1 MMCVVHNSAQ
11 TQCTQIRQCTQ
22 ISLQSVTPSREGVK
36 ESRQRKG
43 SKRLNYPLIQLRE
56 VVIKNNNTG
65 LFQSPV
71 IEMSAL

>member
-1 MMCVVHNSAQ
+1 MMCVVHDSVQ
-11 TQCTQIRQCTQ
+11 TQCQ

-43 SKRLNYPLIQLRE
+43 SKRLNYPLLQLRE